1 MQQQQQQM
9 MMAQQAAIIQQQQ
22 LALQQQQWAIA
33 ASGQQQQQQD
43 IYSQYGSTAGL
54 PGLPDPTLALM
65 GAQVSFFLL
74 VGYGGNCRWRACVC
88 ARPGRGTESGGG
100 VRESRPARCRT
111 PDCMRSRVWPAWARG
126 KTGRTWQAWRVC
138 PVSDP

>member
-1 MQQQQQQM
+1 MAGGYGMQQQQQQM

-22 LALQQQQWAIA
+22 LALQQQQWAMA
-33 ASGQQQQQQD
+33 ASGQQQQQD

-65 GAQVSFFLL
+65 GAQVSFFLFL
-74 VGYGGNCRWRACVC
+74 GYGSSCRWCVCVC
-88 ARPGRGTESGGG
+88 ACVRARPGTESDEG

-111 PDCMRSRVWPAWARG
+111 LACMRSRAWQAWARG
-126 KTGRTWQAWRVC
+126 KTGRTWRA
-138 PVSDP
+138 